1 MQTVMRISAGA
12 IVWAVHFAALYGAT
26 ALSCARGD
34 ARAVPWIVGLSTLVG
49 VAVVCAIIVRS
60 YPRRDDFAHWL
71 TAAVAAI
78 AGFAMAWEAL
88 AGFVARSCG

>member
-1 MQTVMRISAGA
+1 MPTVLRISAGA
-12 IVWAVHFAALYGAT
+12 IVWAAHFAALYGAT

-34 ARAVPWIVGLSTLVG
+34 ARAVPWIVALSTLLG
-49 VAVVCAIIVRS
+49 VALVCAIILRS

-78 AGFAMAWEAL
+78 AGIAMAWEAL
-88 AGFVARSCG
+88 AGFVARTCG

>member
-1 MQTVMRISAGA
+1 MQQLLRISAGA
-12 IVWAVHFAALYGAT
+12 IVWAAHFAALYGAT

-34 ARAVPWIVGLSTLVG
+34 ARAVPWIVALSTLLGIALVS
-49 VAVVCAIIVRS
+49 AIILRS

-88 AGFVARSCG
+88 AGFVAKACG